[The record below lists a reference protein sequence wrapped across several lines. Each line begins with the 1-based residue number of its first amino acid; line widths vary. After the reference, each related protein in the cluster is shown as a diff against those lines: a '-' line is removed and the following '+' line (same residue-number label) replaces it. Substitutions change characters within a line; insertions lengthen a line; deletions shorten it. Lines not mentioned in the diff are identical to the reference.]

1 MSANYSV
8 LWHSGMLHLMNHLLH
23 HGADKEAHF
32 YFLLCMRGWQRLARI
47 YPLLGEVAQGV
58 ATMAVNYGAI
68 VPEDAFGLMREI
80 RSDSK
85 QIQDWKGEY
94 PVDLYQRDQ
103 GVSAD
108 EARNFHNEFE
118 SMEEGWGGMET
129 DVPEGWKGD
138 SAALLTTL
146 VEDEYIPETVE

>member
-1 MSANYSV
+1 
-8 LWHSGMLHLMNHLLH
+8 
-23 HGADKEAHF
+23 
-32 YFLLCMRGWQRLARI
+32 
-47 YPLLGEVAQGV
+47 
-58 ATMAVNYGAI
+58 MAVNYGAI